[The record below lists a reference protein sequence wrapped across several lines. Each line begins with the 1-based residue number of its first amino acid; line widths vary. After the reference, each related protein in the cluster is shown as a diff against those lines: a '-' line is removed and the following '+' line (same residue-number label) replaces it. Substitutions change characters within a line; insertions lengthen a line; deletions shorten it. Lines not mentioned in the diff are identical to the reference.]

1 MIKLVAFVAFMS
13 AFVCAFYILGQSQ
26 NRWVRF
32 ITLALLCLLVYQMS
46 TMKTWNNF

>member
-1 MIKLVAFVAFMS
+1 MIKLVAFLS

-32 ITLALLCLLVYQMS
+32 ITLALLCLLVLQLS
-46 TMKTWNNF
+46 RLQI

>member
-1 MIKLVAFVAFMS
+1 MIKLVAFLS

-46 TMKTWNNF
+46 TMRT